1 MMRALVYEQLG
12 ATPEVQQVPEPEVPA
27 SGVVLRVGATG
38 VCRSDWHAWVGHD
51 PDIVL
56 PHVPGHEF
64 AGTVVGV
71 GERVEN
77 WAVGDR
83 VTTPF
88 LLACGSCTH
97 CRRGVQNLCDRSSQP
112 GFASWGSF
120 AELVAVPFADVNLVR
135 LPEQMEFATAASLG
149 CRFVTSFRAV
159 VDRARTSAGEW
170 VAVHGCGGVGL
181 SAVMIARALG
191 ARVVAI
197 DIHADKLALAVA
209 AGADAVVDA
218 STEDVV
224 TAVRDLTGGGAHVSI
239 EALGHR
245 DVFLNSVRGLRKQG
259 RHVQVGLMMG
269 DSEPASLHTDEV
281 LFNELEVLGSFGMP
295 SHRYDAML
303 AMIDAGL
310 LQPEKLIG
318 RTLGLAEAGEAL
330 MTVGTSTVPG
340 VSVVVDP

>member
-1 MMRALVYEQLG
+1 VRAVVYEELG
-12 ATPEVQQVPEPEVPA
+12 GTPAVTQVPDPEVPA

-38 VCRSDWHAWVGHD
+38 VCRSDWHAWIGHD
-51 PDIVL
+51 PDIVV

-64 AGTVVGV
+64 AGTVVAV
-71 GERVEN
+71 GKQVQH
-77 WAVGDR
+77 WSVGDR

-88 LLACGSCTH
+88 LLACGSCEQCT
-97 CRRGVQNLCDRSSQP
+97 RGLQNLCDHSAQP

-120 AELVAVPFADVNLVR
+120 AELVAVPYADVNLVR
-135 LPEQMEFATAASLG
+135 LPDAMAFATAASLG

-159 VDRARTSAGEW
+159 VDRARTGPGEW

-191 ARVVAI
+191 ARVVAV
-197 DIHADKLALAVA
+197 DITADKLALARQV
-209 AGADAVVDA
+209 GADAVVDA

-224 TAVRDLTGGGAHVSI
+224 TSVRDLTGGGAHVSI

-245 DVFLNSVRGLRKQG
+245 EVFLNSVRCLRKAG
-259 RHVQVGLMMG
+259 RHVQVGLMVG
-269 DSEPASLHTDEV
+269 ESDPAAIFTDEV
-281 LFNELEVLGSFGMP
+281 LFNELEVLGSFGMQA
-295 SHRYDAML
+295 HRYGAML

-310 LQPEKLIG
+310 LEPEKLIG
-318 RTLGLAEAGEAL
+318 RTLSLDEAGEAL
-330 MTVGTSTVPG
+330 MSVGSSTQPG

>member
-1 MMRALVYEQLG
+1 MRALVYEQLG
-12 ATPEVQQVPEPEVPA
+12 AAPAVTEVPDPEVPA
-27 SGVVLRVGATG
+27 SGVVVKVGATG

-71 GERVEN
+71 GVGVQN
-77 WAVGDR
+77 WSVGDR

-88 LLACGSCTH
+88 LLACGSCDQ
-97 CRRGVQNLCDRSSQP
+97 CVRGHQNLCDRSAQP

-120 AELVAVPFADVNLVR
+120 AELVAVPFADANLVR
-135 LPEQMEFATAASLG
+135 LPEEMQFATAASLG

-159 VDRARTSAGEW
+159 VDRARTSPGEW

-181 SAVMIARALG
+181 SAVMVARALG
-191 ARVVAI
+191 ARVVAV
-197 DIHADKLALAVA
+197 DIHASKLALARA

-218 STEDVV
+218 SSEDVV
-224 TAVRDLTGGGAHVSI
+224 SAVRDLTGGGAHVSI

-245 DVFLNSVRGLRKQG
+245 EVFLNSVRCLRKQG
-259 RHVQVGLMMG
+259 RHVQVGLMLG
-269 DSEPASLHTDEV
+269 DADPAAIYTDEV

-295 SHRYDAML
+295 AHRYGAML
-303 AMIDAGL
+303 SMIDAGL

-318 RTLGLAEAGEAL
+318 RTLGLDEAGEVL
-330 MTVGTSTVPG
+330 MTMGTSTAPG
-340 VSVVVDP
+340 VSVIVDP